1 MKTNRFRVAA
11 ISLGLAVACSILG
24 VVIPFVSDLIVQWVL

>member
-1 MKTNRFRVAA
+1 MKTKRSRIAA

-24 VVIPFVSDLIVQWVL
+24 VVIAFFSDLLAQWAL